1 MSASRPPFR
10 PAGGDLFRAL
20 APRYDW
26 ANRIISLGRDRS
38 WRRIPAKHL
47 RPGHPQGTLLDAACG
62 TGDQLLALLQ
72 GGCAYRSMTGL
83 DCSEP
88 MLEQARKKAVLMRY
102 AIQWV
107 RASADAM
114 PFADQSFDTATMTF
128 GLRNITDR
136 PAALREL
143 RRVLAPSG
151 RLAIMEFSMPE
162 RGYLRML
169 IRAYLT
175 TVLPWAGGAVT
186 GQFQAYHYLA
196 ESILRFPR
204 PDIIRAEMQT
214 AGFPDVRIIPVDLGC
229 VYLYLA

>member
-1 MSASRPPFR
+1 MSAPPAPLR
-10 PAGGDLFRAL
+10 PAGGDIFRTL

-47 RPGHPQGTLLDAACG
+47 RPGNPQGALLDAACG

-72 GGCAYRSMTGL
+72 GGCAYRTMTGL

-88 MLEQARKKAVLMRY
+88 MLEQARKKSILMRY

-107 RASADAM
+107 RASAEAM
-114 PFADQSFDTATMTF
+114 PFGNHAFDTVTMTF
-128 GLRNITDR
+128 GLRNMPNR
-136 PAALREL
+136 PAVLREI

-151 RLAIMEFSMPE
+151 RLAVMEFSMPE

-175 TVLPWAGGAVT
+175 SILPWAGGAVT

-204 PDIIRAEMQT
+204 PNVIREEMT
-214 AGFPDVRIIPVDLGC
+214 AAGFSDVQVIPVGLGC